1 LVTGLNQEKQS
12 HLLDWLK
19 KEMKPEITLN
29 LFRFKNGFD
38 SIFSN
43 QEKPKHR
50 NKKSSPRAAF
60 KNR

>member
-1 LVTGLNQEKQS
+1 MKSEST
-12 HLLDWLK
+12 LK
-19 KEMKPEITLN
+19 

-38 SIFSN
+38 SDLNSN
-43 QEKPKHR
+43 QVNPKHR